1 MGVSAPVRSL
11 LPPNYNTG
19 SFLKWMM
26 DYSGLTLSPP
36 SLYSPAT
43 LQVTFSCIFLAKISP
58 LWFTL
63 IKLMGFCLKME
74 KHSHG
79 SPGWQFMSL
88 FPMLEITKNKKPT
101 TLLYRMFS
109 EECDAAVWRMLMA
122 TNERAFSWNALLIWS
137 VPSVEPCSRR
147 GATRGSF
154 CFGFLNMKQ
163 VKCFVNPICIN
174 RDQEM
179 RGGAFCIH
187 WLGVFL
193 LPSEALLV

>member
-11 LPPNYNTG
+11 LPPNYSTG

-26 DYSGLTLSPP
+26 DYSGLTLSPTG
-36 SLYSPAT
+36 LYSPAT

-88 FPMLEITKNKKPT
+88 FPMLEITKNKTKQNNNL
-101 TLLYRMFS
+101 TLSNVFRGM
-109 EECDAAVWRMLMA
+109 WRSGL
-122 TNERAFSWNALLIWS
+122 TNVDGYKWKS
-137 VPSVEPCSRR
+137 
-147 GATRGSF
+147 
-154 CFGFLNMKQ
+154 
-163 VKCFVNPICIN
+163 
-174 RDQEM
+174 
-179 RGGAFCIH
+179 
-187 WLGVFL
+187 VFL
-193 LPSEALLV
+193 KHSPHLKCSFSGAL